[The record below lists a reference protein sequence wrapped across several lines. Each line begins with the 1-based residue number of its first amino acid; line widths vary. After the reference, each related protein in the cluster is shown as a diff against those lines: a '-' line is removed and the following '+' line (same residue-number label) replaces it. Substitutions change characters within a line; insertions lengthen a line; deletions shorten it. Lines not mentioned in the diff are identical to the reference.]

1 MALHVLFWPVMMY
14 GMADADLGRRIR
26 RAREAKR
33 LHGKEWTQEY
43 LASLLGVSV
52 RSVGRWE
59 REGTVPRGS
68 IGALEQVLGVSL
80 ADDSDPKEERLR
92 AALAEL
98 REDSLIEA
106 DDVTYLM
113 ERYERRRRRGNG
125 GTPGVAERAG

>member
-1 MALHVLFWPVMMY
+1 
-14 GMADADLGRRIR
+14 MADSDLGRRIR

-33 LHGKEWTQEY
+33 LRGKEMRQQD

-80 ADDSDPKEERLR
+80 AEDSDPAEQELR
-92 AALAEL
+92 ATLEQL
-98 REDSLIEA
+98 HESSLIEA
-106 DDVTYLM
+106 DEIPRLL
-113 ERYERRRRRGNG
+113 ERYRKRQRQAA
-125 GTPGVAERAG
+125 GTGAERAS